1 VKILVFGAGAVG
13 LTVGGFLSR
22 DHEVTLLGRP
32 RYLKPI
38 RQKGLTVSGIWGRH
52 HFSRFSLATN
62 FAQVKKLKTR
72 FDLVLITVKAYDTE
86 RAARE
91 IKKIAGPKT
100 LLLSLQNGLG
110 NIETLHRYFS
120 KKCVLAGRIIFGVE
134 MPAPA
139 HVKVT
144 VMAEPSAIGE
154 TFKTGM
160 SPRVSKIAALFNEAG
175 IPSAACPDVKALLWA
190 KVIYNCALN
199 PLASLL
205 GSHYG
210 FLMEKELTRMLMD
223 EAVGEIYAVA
233 KKARVHL
240 KPETAEKY
248 LALFYS
254 KLVPRTYNH
263 HPSMLQDLRNGKKT
277 EIEALNGAIARIGKK
292 NSVPAPVN
300 AMLAEM
306 IRQKERES

>member
-1 VKILVFGAGAVG
+1 MKILVFGAGAVG

-22 DHEVTLLGRP
+22 DHDVTLLGRP
-32 RYLKPI
+32 RYLNPI
-38 RQKGLTVSGIWGRH
+38 RKKGLTVSGIWGRH
-52 HFSRFSLATN
+52 HFPRFSFALSL
-62 FAQVKKLKTR
+62 AQVKKFKTR

-110 NIETLHRYFS
+110 NIEALHRYFP
-120 KKCVLAGRIIFGVE
+120 KKRVLAGRIIFGVE
-134 MPAPA
+134 MLAPA
-139 HVKVT
+139 RVKVT

-154 TFKTGM
+154 TYKKGK
-160 SPRVSKIAALFNEAG
+160 SARAIKIAAMLSRAG
-175 IPSAACPDVKALLWA
+175 VPAAVCQDVKALLWA

-199 PLASLL
+199 PLASVL

-210 FLMEKELTRMLMD
+210 FLMEKEITRMLMD
-223 EAVGEIYAVA
+223 EAVREIYAVA
-233 KKARVHL
+233 KKARVYL
-240 KPETAEKY
+240 KPETAEEY

-254 KLVPRTYNH
+254 KLVPRTYAH

-277 EIEALNGAIARIGKK
+277 EIEALNGAIAKIGKK
-292 NSVPAPVN
+292 FSVPTPVN
-300 AMLAEM
+300 AMLADM